1 MFHQAERRG
10 LIDRD
15 RTLGRPWE
23 GRRRLVEVDGT
34 PGRGVAAMLRVTRSI
49 VHRFLDGFTEALE
62 GRLVVGLVGLD
73 LREVAQVKRRELDLR
88 KIRREEVGVHRR
100 FGSC

>member
-1 MFHQAERRG
+1 
-10 LIDRD
+10 
-15 RTLGRPWE
+15 
-23 GRRRLVEVDGT
+23 
-34 PGRGVAAMLRVTRSI
+34 MLRVTRSI